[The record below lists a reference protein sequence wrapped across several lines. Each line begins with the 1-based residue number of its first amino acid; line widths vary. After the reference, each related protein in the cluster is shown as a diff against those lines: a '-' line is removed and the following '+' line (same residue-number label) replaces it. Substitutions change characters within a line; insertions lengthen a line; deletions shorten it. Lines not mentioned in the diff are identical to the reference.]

1 MRAEKMNQ
9 RQRIARLEKVSS
21 MNYIRISKLEEL
33 VAELGAAMGGAL
45 LGIPYEG
52 LQHESYIKS
61 WLKSLKDDPRH
72 IVKAAKQAS
81 KAVQYLDENGSTD
94 LLEQAE

>member
-33 VAELGAAMGGAL
+33 VAELRGVT
-45 LGIPYEG
+45 ED
-52 LQHESYIKS
+52 ESN
-61 WLKSLKDDPRH
+61 
-72 IVKAAKQAS
+72 
-81 KAVQYLDENGSTD
+81 DE
-94 LLEQAE
+94 

>member
-33 VAELGAAMGGAL
+33 VAELRGVNA
-45 LGIPYEG
+45 
-52 LQHESYIKS
+52 
-61 WLKSLKDDPRH
+61 DP
-72 IVKAAKQAS
+72 K
-81 KAVQYLDENGSTD
+81 E
-94 LLEQAE
+94 EE